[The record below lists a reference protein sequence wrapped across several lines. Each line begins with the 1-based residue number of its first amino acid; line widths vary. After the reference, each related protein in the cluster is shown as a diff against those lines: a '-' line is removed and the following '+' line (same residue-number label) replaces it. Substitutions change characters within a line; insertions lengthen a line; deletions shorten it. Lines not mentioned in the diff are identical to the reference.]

1 MNCVTYSC
9 SKTHFSTIGI
19 ISISVN
25 NSDFTSVF
33 YEAARHANPGAE
45 KEFVGSK

>member
-9 SKTHFSTIGI
+9 SKTHFSTISI
-19 ISISVN
+19 ISVSVN

-33 YEAARHANPGAE
+33 YEAAWHANPEAE